1 MSTTEALFIAAAVLF
16 GVGAVVLARFGETS
30 QERVLDRA
38 SIGRIQRRLATIRGP
53 HRSPVS
59 GPMSVGTTVERAP
72 GATEVRRQLWRDT
85 SAILVLLGVVSVALL
100 AGTSVGPTG
109 AVLDATATPRPRNV
123 EASPSLGTMAAEVL
137 APSPSPTPIAEPSNA
152 LPHPTEPP
160 ATAPSPTTTAPATT
174 PTPTPPRR
182 GTPQP
187 RDTGDRMAV
196 LTACRDRSN
205 CYVYVVRRGDNL
217 VSIANWFGIPY
228 EEVLARNPQILNPS
242 RLHAGDHIQL
252 PRPRR

>member
-1 MSTTEALFIAAAVLF
+1 MSTTTTLFIAVAVLF
-16 GVGAVVLARFGETS
+16 GVGLVVLLRSGGSS

-38 SIGRIQRRLATIRGP
+38 SMGRIQRRLATIRGP
-53 HRSPVS
+53 DRLPASSPV
-59 GPMSVGTTVERAP
+59 PTGTMVARAP
-72 GATEVRRQLWRDT
+72 AASEVRRQLWRDA
-85 SAILVLLGVVSVALL
+85 SAILMLLGVLSVVLL
-100 AGTSVGPTG
+100 AETSIGPTG
-109 AVLDATATPRPRNV
+109 AVLDAAATPHPRNV
-123 EASPSLGTMAAEVL
+123 EASPSLGTRAVEIL

-152 LPHPTEPP
+152 LALRTEPP

-174 PTPTPPRR
+174 PTLPGR

-196 LTACRDRSN
+196 LTACPDRSG

-228 EEVLARNPQILNPS
+228 QEVLARNPQILDPS

-252 PRPRR
+252 PGPRR